1 MLSEISQ
8 MEKVKYILQ
17 GITYIWN
24 KKKKVKL
31 KLKKKKKKREWKVGY
46 QTLEGWGKL
55 GKVAKRVKTFSYWK
69 NQV

>member
-24 KKKKVKL
+24 KKKKSNSNS
-31 KLKKKKKKREWKVGY
+31 KKKKRERVESGLPDTGGVG
-46 QTLEGWGKL
+46 EIGK
-55 GKVAKRVKTFSYWK
+55 SC
-69 NQV
+69 

>member
-24 KKKKVKL
+24 KKKKSNSNS
-31 KLKKKKKKREWKVGY
+31 KKKKKREWKVGY